1 MTQLHPIPVS
11 ELQQNVFTAIGKEWM
26 LITAETEKDGKP
38 TANTMTASWGGA
50 GVFWGK
56 PAVTCYIR
64 PQRYTKEF
72 VDKEELFSVSFLKD
86 GHRDA
91 LKLCG
96 SVSGRDH
103 DKIKEAGLTPVF
115 IDGVPAFEEADTIL
129 ICRKM
134 YRTSMNPADFID
146 KDADSKFYPEKDYHD
161 MYIAEIVKAVVAE

>member
-1 MTQLHPIPVS
+1 MKP
-11 ELQQNVFTAIGKEWM
+11 FKMIGDQWM
-26 LITAETEKDGKP
+26 LVTAGDQIKY
-38 TANTMTASWGGA
+38 NTMTASWGGI
-50 GVFWGK
+50 GVMWGK
-56 PAVTCYIR
+56 NVAVTVIR

-72 VDKEELFSVSFLKD
+72 IDKEELFSVSFLKD

>member
-1 MTQLHPIPVS
+1 MKKIDVKS
-11 ELQQNVFTAIGKEWM
+11 LQDNVFSLIGDRWM
-26 LITAETEKDGKP
+26 LITAG
-38 TANTMTASWGGA
+38 TAERCNTMTASWGGA

-72 VDKEELFSVSFLKD
+72 IDKEELFSVSFLKD

-103 DKIKEAGLTPVF
+103 DKIKETGLTPVF

-146 KDADSKFYPEKDYHD
+146 KGADSKFYPEKDYHD
-161 MYIAEIVKAVVAE
+161 MYIAEIVKTVVAE

>member
-1 MTQLHPIPVS
+1 MLKRIDPKEIG
-11 ELQQNVFTAIGKEWM
+11 QNVFSLIGDQWM
-26 LITAETEKDGKP
+26 LITAG
-38 TANTMTASWGGA
+38 TAEQCNTMTASWGGL
-50 GVFWGK
+50 GVLWGA
-56 PAVTCYIR
+56 PMATCYIR

-72 VDKEELFSVSFLKD
+72 IDKEELFSVSFLKD

-103 DKIKEAGLTPVF
+103 DKIKESGLTPVF

-146 KDADSKFYPEKDYHD
+146 KGADSKFYPEKDYHD

>member
-1 MTQLHPIPVS
+1 MKKIDVKS
-11 ELQQNVFTAIGKEWM
+11 LQDNVFSLIGDRWM
-26 LITAETEKDGKP
+26 LITAG
-38 TANTMTASWGGA
+38 TAERCNTMTASWGGV
-50 GVFWGK
+50 GVMWAE
-56 PAVTCYIR
+56 PSATCYIR
-64 PQRYTKEF
+64 PQRYTKKF
-72 VDKEELFSVSFLKD
+72 IDKEELFSVSFFKD

>member
-1 MTQLHPIPVS
+1 MSFKEIKPE
-11 ELQQNVFTAIGKEWM
+11 ELNFNPFTRIGSDWM
-26 LITAETEKDGKP
+26 LLTAGTED
-38 TANTMTASWGGA
+38 
-50 GVFWGK
+50 
-56 PAVTCYIR
+56 
-64 PQRYTKEF
+64 KEF
-72 VDKEELFSVSFLKD
+72 IDKEELFSVSFLKD

>member
-1 MTQLHPIPVS
+1 M
-11 ELQQNVFTAIGKEWM
+11 LQKIDPKTLTVNPFTLIGDQWM
-26 LITAETEKDGKP
+26 LITAGTPEHC
-38 TANTMTASWGGA
+38 NTMTASWGGV
-50 GVFWGK
+50 GVLWAE
-56 PAVTCYIR
+56 PSATCYIR

>member
-1 MTQLHPIPVS
+1 M
-11 ELQQNVFTAIGKEWM
+11 LQKIDPKTLTVNPFTLIGDQWM
-26 LITAETEKDGKP
+26 LITAGTPEHC
-38 TANTMTASWGGA
+38 NTMTASWGGV
-50 GVFWGK
+50 GVMWAE
-56 PAVTCYIR
+56 PSATCYIR

-72 VDKEELFSVSFLKD
+72 IDKEELFSVSFLKD

>member
-1 MTQLHPIPVS
+1 MFQKVDPKTLDF
-11 ELQQNVFTAIGKEWM
+11 NVFSAIGDQWM
-26 LITAETEKDGKP
+26 LITAGTKDKC
-38 TANTMTASWGGA
+38 NTMTASWGGL
-50 GVFWGK
+50 GFLWNK
-56 PAVTCYIR
+56 PESYIFIR

-72 VDKEELFSVSFLKD
+72 IDKEELFSVSFLKD

-103 DKIKEAGLTPVF
+103 DKIKETGLTPVF

>member
-1 MTQLHPIPVS
+1 MLHTIDPAALSLNP
-11 ELQQNVFTAIGKEWM
+11 FTLIGKDWA
-26 LITAETEKDGKP
+26 LLTAGDETGFNP
-38 TANTMTASWGGA
+38 MTVSWGNM
-50 GVFWGK
+50 GVMWNK
-56 PAVTCYIR
+56 NIVTVYVR

-72 VDKEELFSVSFLKD
+72 IDKEELFSVSFLKD

>member
-1 MTQLHPIPVS
+1 
-11 ELQQNVFTAIGKEWM
+11 M
-26 LITAETEKDGKP
+26 LITAEKPVDGQPK
-38 TANTMTASWGGA
+38 ANTMTASWGGA

-72 VDKEELFSVSFLKD
+72 IDKEELFSVSFFKD

>member
-1 MTQLHPIPVS
+1 M
-11 ELQQNVFTAIGKEWM
+11 A
-26 LITAETEKDGKP
+26 
-38 TANTMTASWGGA
+38 
-50 GVFWGK
+50 
-56 PAVTCYIR
+56 YIVLR

>member
-1 MTQLHPIPVS
+1 MVRYSQNDQFRQERKDFSMSFKEIKPE
-11 ELQQNVFTAIGKEWM
+11 ELNFNPFTRIGSDWM
-26 LITAETEKDGKP
+26 LLTAGTKDKF
-38 TANTMTASWGGA
+38 NTMTASWGGA

-72 VDKEELFSVSFLKD
+72 IDKEELFSVSFFKD

-103 DKIKEAGLTPVF
+103 DKIKEAGLTPVRQ
-115 IDGVPAFEEADTIL
+115 ILSIRTLTASSIRKRTIM
-129 ICRKM
+129 ICILR
-134 YRTSMNPADFID
+134 RL
-146 KDADSKFYPEKDYHD
+146 
-161 MYIAEIVKAVVAE
+161 

>member
-1 MTQLHPIPVS
+1 MSFHEICAKDFENS
-11 ELQQNVFTAIGKEWM
+11 VFHTIAKEWM
-26 LITAETEKDGKP
+26 LITAEKQMDGKP
-38 TANTMTASWGGA
+38 IANTMTASWGGA
-50 GVFWGK
+50 GVVWGK
-56 PAVTCYIR
+56 SAVTCYIR

-72 VDKEELFSVSFLKD
+72 IDKEELFSVSFLKD

-103 DKIKEAGLTPVF
+103 DKIKETGLTPVF

>member
-1 MTQLHPIPVS
+1 M
-11 ELQQNVFTAIGKEWM
+11 LQKIDPKTLTVNPFTLIGDQWM
-26 LITAETEKDGKP
+26 LITAGTPEHC
-38 TANTMTASWGGA
+38 NTMTASWGGV
-50 GVFWGK
+50 GVMWAE
-56 PAVTCYIR
+56 PSATCYIR

-72 VDKEELFSVSFLKD
+72 IDKEELFSVSFLKD

-103 DKIKEAGLTPVF
+103 DKIKETGLTPVF

>member
-1 MTQLHPIPVS
+1 MKKIDVKS
-11 ELQQNVFTAIGKEWM
+11 LQDNVFSLIGDRWM
-26 LITAETEKDGKP
+26 LITAG
-38 TANTMTASWGGA
+38 TAERCNTMTASWGGI
-50 GVFWGK
+50 GVMWGK
-56 PAVTCYIR
+56 NVAVTVIR

-86 GHRDA
+86 GYRDA

>member
-1 MTQLHPIPVS
+1 MFQNIDPKTLP
-11 ELQQNVFTAIGKEWM
+11 ENVFSLIGDRWM
-26 LITAETEKDGKP
+26 LVTAGTP
-38 TANTMTASWGGA
+38 AHCNTMTASWGGL
-50 GVFWGK
+50 GVLWRRNV
-56 PAVTCYIR
+56 AMCVIR

-72 VDKEELFSVSFLKD
+72 IDKEELFSVSFLKD

>member
-1 MTQLHPIPVS
+1 MLTPVDPKS
-11 ELQQNVFTAIGKEWM
+11 LDLNVFSAIGEKWM
-26 LITAETEKDGKP
+26 LITAG
-38 TANTMTASWGGA
+38 TADKCNTMTASWGGL
-50 GVFWGK
+50 GVIWGA
-56 PAVTCYIR
+56 PAATCYIR

-72 VDKEELFSVSFLKD
+72 IDKEELFSVSFLKD

>member
-1 MTQLHPIPVS
+1 M
-11 ELQQNVFTAIGKEWM
+11 LQKIDPKTLTMNPFTLIGDQWL
-26 LITAETEKDGKP
+26 LITAGTPEHC
-38 TANTMTASWGGA
+38 NTMTASWGGV
-50 GVFWGK
+50 GVLWAE
-56 PAVTCYIR
+56 PSATCYIR

-72 VDKEELFSVSFLKD
+72 IDKEELFSVSFLKD

-103 DKIKEAGLTPVF
+103 DKIKETGLTPVF

-146 KDADSKFYPEKDYHD
+146 KGADSKFYPEKDYHD
-161 MYIAEIVKAVVAE
+161 MYIAEIVKTVVAE

>member
-1 MTQLHPIPVS
+1 MSFQEI
-11 ELQQNVFTAIGKEWM
+11 NVREFSMKPFKMIGDQWM
-26 LITAETEKDGKP
+26 LVTAGDQIKY
-38 TANTMTASWGGA
+38 NTMTASWGGI
-50 GVFWGK
+50 GVMWGK
-56 PAVTCYIR
+56 NVAVTVIR

-91 LKLCG
+91 IKLCG

>member
-1 MTQLHPIPVS
+1 MSFKEIKPE
-11 ELQQNVFTAIGKEWM
+11 ELNFNPFTRIGSDWM
-26 LITAETEKDGKP
+26 LLPEGTEDKFK
-38 TANTMTASWGGA
+38 NMTASWVGA

-96 SVSGRDH
+96 SVSGRDL

-134 YRTSMNPADFID
+134 FRTSMNPADFID

-161 MYIAEIVKAVVAE
+161 MYIAEIVKAGVAE

>member
-1 MTQLHPIPVS
+1 MTFKEVS
-11 ELQQNVFTAIGKEWM
+11 PQTLNFNPFTRIGSDWM
-26 LITAETEKDGKP
+26 LITAGQPGDM
-38 TANTMTASWGGA
+38 NTMTASWGGI
-50 GVFWGK
+50 GVMWGK
-56 PAVTCYIR
+56 NVAVTVIR

-72 VDKEELFSVSFLKD
+72 IDKEELFSVSFLKD

-146 KDADSKFYPEKDYHD
+146 KDADNKFYPEKDYHD

>member
-1 MTQLHPIPVS
+1 MFHKVDPKSLN
-11 ELQQNVFTAIGKEWM
+11 ENVFSLIGDKWM
-26 LITAETEKDGKP
+26 LITAGSREQC
-38 TANTMTASWGGA
+38 NTMTASWGGL
-50 GVFWGK
+50 GVIWGG
-56 PAVTCYIR
+56 PAATCYIR

-72 VDKEELFSVSFLKD
+72 IDKEELFSVSFLKD

-103 DKIKEAGLTPVF
+103 DKIKDAGLTPVF

-146 KDADSKFYPEKDYHD
+146 KDADNKFYPEKDYHD

>member
-1 MTQLHPIPVS
+1 M
-11 ELQQNVFTAIGKEWM
+11 
-26 LITAETEKDGKP
+26 
-38 TANTMTASWGGA
+38 
-50 GVFWGK
+50 
-56 PAVTCYIR
+56 
-64 PQRYTKEF
+64 
-72 VDKEELFSVSFLKD
+72 SFLKD

-146 KDADSKFYPEKDYHD
+146 KDADNKFYPEKDYHD

>member
-1 MTQLHPIPVS
+1 M
-11 ELQQNVFTAIGKEWM
+11 LQKIDPKTLTMNPFTLIGDQWL
-26 LITAETEKDGKP
+26 LITAGTPEHC
-38 TANTMTASWGGA
+38 NTMTASWGGV
-50 GVFWGK
+50 GVMWAE
-56 PAVTCYIR
+56 PSATCYIR

-72 VDKEELFSVSFLKD
+72 IDKEELGSVSFFKD

>member
-1 MTQLHPIPVS
+1 MMGFKEVS
-11 ELQQNVFTAIGKEWM
+11 AEELQFNPFTKIGKEWM
-26 LITAETEKDGKP
+26 LVTAGDEEKH
-38 TANTMTASWGGA
+38 NTMTASWGGA

-72 VDKEELFSVSFLKD
+72 VDKEVLFSVSFLKD

-146 KDADSKFYPEKDYHD
+146 KDADNKFYPEKDYHD

>member
-1 MTQLHPIPVS
+1 M
-11 ELQQNVFTAIGKEWM
+11 LQKIDPKTLTMNPFTLIGDQWL
-26 LITAETEKDGKP
+26 LITAGTPEHC
-38 TANTMTASWGGA
+38 NTMTASWGGV
-50 GVFWGK
+50 GVMWAE
-56 PAVTCYIR
+56 PSATCYIR

-72 VDKEELFSVSFLKD
+72 IDKEELFSVSFLKD

>member
-1 MTQLHPIPVS
+1 M
-11 ELQQNVFTAIGKEWM
+11 LQKIDPKTLTVNPFTLIGDQWM
-26 LITAETEKDGKP
+26 LITAGTPEHC
-38 TANTMTASWGGA
+38 NTMTASWGGI
-50 GVFWGK
+50 GVMWAE
-56 PAVTCYIR
+56 PSATCYIR

-72 VDKEELFSVSFLKD
+72 IDKEELFSVSFFKD

>member
-1 MTQLHPIPVS
+1 M
-11 ELQQNVFTAIGKEWM
+11 LQKIDPKTLTVNPFTLIGDQWM
-26 LITAETEKDGKP
+26 LITAGTPEHC
-38 TANTMTASWGGA
+38 NTMTASWGGV
-50 GVFWGK
+50 GVMWAE
-56 PAVTCYIR
+56 PSATCYIR

-86 GHRDA
+86 GYRDA

>member
-1 MTQLHPIPVS
+1 M
-11 ELQQNVFTAIGKEWM
+11 LQKIAPKTLTVNPFTLIGDQWM
-26 LITAETEKDGKP
+26 LITAGTPEHC
-38 TANTMTASWGGA
+38 NTMTASWGGV
-50 GVFWGK
+50 GVMWAE
-56 PAVTCYIR
+56 PSATCYIR

-72 VDKEELFSVSFLKD
+72 IDKEELFSVSFLKD

-146 KDADSKFYPEKDYHD
+146 KGADSKFYPEKDYHD

>member
-1 MTQLHPIPVS
+1 MSQLHPIPVS

-26 LITAETEKDGKP
+26 LITAETEKDGKA

-50 GVFWGK
+50 GVFGGK

-72 VDKEELFSVSFLKD
+72 IDKEELFSVSFLKD

-103 DKIKEAGLTPVF
+103 DKIKETGLTPVF

-146 KDADSKFYPEKDYHD
+146 KGADSKFYPEKDYHD
-161 MYIAEIVKAVVAE
+161 MYIAEIVKTVVAE

>member
-1 MTQLHPIPVS
+1 MADFHKIDPKQIPDNPFQL
-11 ELQQNVFTAIGKEWM
+11 IGGDWM
-26 LITAETEKDGKP
+26 LVTSGVPGAC
-38 TANTMTASWGGA
+38 NTMTASWGGV
-50 GVFWGK
+50 GVIWNK
-56 PAVTCYIR
+56 PVTTIYIR

-72 VDKEELFSVSFLKD
+72 IDKEELFSVSFLKD